1 MVTIL
6 FYGGLRAAVSDLAEL
21 PDWEKLNPHQKTIT
35 KEAFLLQLKEVYC
48 PRESWWGAWIEIEE
62 NRARIRK
69 NAGEEEWYD
78 LYFADTK
85 QDTNLSSNLWQHT
98 LLSDLRIVL
107 DPGHIGGK
115 FARMEGRHFII
126 KEGKPVREGELSLQI
141 ASRIRT
147 LLKREG
153 AEVFLTRESL
163 NPVTKQRPIDFNEMA
178 KNWVRSRFPNLPENE
193 EEFHKWVRKRSELL
207 FYRLSE
213 IMARSEVVEK
223 LQPDLVLCIH
233 LNAAPWADPDK
244 KELVDRNDFHVLVNG
259 CYMGGEIAYDNQRF
273 EMFER
278 LLNGWSEVEC
288 SVAEEIAISFAEKTR
303 LPAFAYKGP
312 NALKVGD
319 VPGVWARNLL
329 ANRIYSCPVVFLE
342 PYIANSKEVYQR
354 ILLGDYEDEK
364 MVLDKSRQSLINE
377 YAHSVVEGIKQS
389 LLRAE

>member
-1 MVTIL
+1 M
-6 FYGGLRAAVSDLAEL
+6 SDLAEL

-115 FARMEGRHFII
+115 FARMEGRHFIK

-141 ASRIRT
+141 ASKIRT

-223 LQPDLVLCIH
+223 LQPDLVLSIH